1 MSRRSASPET
11 AEIVAMTATDA
22 ARSVLRTGRPLDE
35 QGEPRDGPVLEL
47 ERGSEA
53 AELLRSAARPLASNP
68 GAETWGTL
76 LSRPDAGRTDAPE
89 LLQWL
94 GPEAGQPP
102 AHRHPAPER
111 FEVLRG
117 RLTVV
122 RDGEED
128 RLNPGDA
135 ATIEPG
141 VEHAFRNDTDG
152 FVAFRA
158 ELPSMRTV
166 LSLYTTWG
174 LDHEGAFAADGGFG
188 EPGLLNGLVLGED
201 VYDDTTMTA
210 APVPVQRLLW
220 ATAGRVARVLGY
232 TGIDEAYLA
241 DDFWCRHVEQPKPA
255 ASD

>member
-1 MSRRSASPET
+1 MAST
-11 AEIVAMTATDA
+11 GA

-53 AELLRSAARPLASNP
+53 TELLRSAPRPLASNP
-68 GAETWGTL
+68 GAGTWGTL
-76 LSRPDAGRTDAPE
+76 LSHPDAGRTDAPE

-94 GPEAGQPP
+94 GPDAGQPP

-122 RDGEED
+122 RDGED
-128 RLNPGDA
+128 RRLDPGDA
-135 ATIEPG
+135 ITVAPG
-141 VEHAFRNDTDG
+141 VEHTFRNDTDG

-174 LDHEGAFAADGGFG
+174 LDHEGAFAADGGFA
-188 EPGLLNGLVLGED
+188 EPDPLHGLVLSED
-201 VYDDTTMTA
+201 VYPDTTVTA
-210 APVPVQRLLW
+210 APVALQRLLW
-220 ATAGRVARVLGY
+220 ATAGRVARARGY
-232 TGIDEAYLA
+232 SGIDRSYLEDA
-241 DDFWCRHVEQPKPA
+241 FWRRHVEQPSLDR
-255 ASD
+255 SDLG